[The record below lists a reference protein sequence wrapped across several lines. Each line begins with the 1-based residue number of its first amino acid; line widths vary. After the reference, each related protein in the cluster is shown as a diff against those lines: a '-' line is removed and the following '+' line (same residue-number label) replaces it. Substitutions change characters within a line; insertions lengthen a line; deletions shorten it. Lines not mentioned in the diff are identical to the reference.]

1 MGLSCFKK
9 PNSDKMETSY
19 FTDLTKTPTID
30 ELKIALGDR
39 FSLWMEIRDF
49 VVEKYPLAIEEWHVS
64 LKKFGW
70 GFRIKD
76 KKRAIVYLSPK
87 NGWFIATF
95 VFGQKATDEIMAS
108 EIHNDI
114 KTDLMNSKVY
124 MEGRVI
130 RIDVREPD
138 LIADIKKLV
147 LIKLA
152 N

>member
-1 MGLSCFKK
+1 
-9 PNSDKMETSY
+9 METSY
-19 FTDLTKTPTID
+19 FTDLAKTPTTD

-49 VVEKYPLAIEEWHVS
+49 VIGKYPLAVEEWHVS
-64 LKKFGW
+64 VKRFGW
-70 GFRIKD
+70 GFGIKD

-87 NGWFIATF
+87 NGWFIVTF
-95 VFGQKATDEIMAS
+95 VFGQKATNEIMVS
-108 EIHNDI
+108 EINADI
-114 KTDLMNSKVY
+114 KTELMNSKVY
-124 MEGRVI
+124 MEGRVA
-130 RIDVREPD
+130 RIEVREPY